1 MYECWYDYIEQK
13 YGDKTKLC
21 LTDTNRYIVY
31 VKYVDDYVNLAGNI
45 EKRFNTLNYEIK
57 KTLPID
63 KIKR

>member
-1 MYECWYDYIEQK
+1 MSVGIEQK

-21 LTDTNRYIVY
+21 LTDTNSYIVY
-31 VKYVDDYVNLAGNI
+31 VKYVDDYVNLSGNI
-45 EKRFNTLNYEIK
+45 EQRFNTLNYEIK